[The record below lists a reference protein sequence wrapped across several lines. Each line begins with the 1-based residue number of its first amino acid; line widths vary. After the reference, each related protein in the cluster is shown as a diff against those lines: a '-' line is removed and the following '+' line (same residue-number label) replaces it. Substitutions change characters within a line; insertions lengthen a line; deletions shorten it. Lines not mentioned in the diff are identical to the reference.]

1 MFPTPAMAVS
11 SADTRAVDPYRALF
25 ELLPSGV
32 ARCRPVVDRDQVV
45 AVEIVDS
52 NRAFDGVRDAM
63 PRLLEVFSRV
73 RETARP
79 ETLVVRG
86 ERDVLSVSAY
96 PVGAVT
102 DEVML
107 VIEDVTVRDELARR
121 AREWQVRFEQAFHG
135 NAAAMVIA
143 NRSDLRIID
152 VNPPWLELFG
162 ATRAEVVGRTSTEL
176 GLISEA
182 HAQSRIAQH
191 RSHADGHDS
200 ELELSTRAGGKVTVL
215 ASAKPIEIA
224 EGTCTLT
231 TLIDITQRKHA
242 EEAFAVAF
250 SASPAGM
257 LLVDH
262 ATDVVV
268 AVNDRMLEMTERRR
282 DDFVGHSV
290 TEIGM
295 VATPPRA
302 VLLEEIARGGRLDG
316 VEVELARP
324 TGPGVCTLAS
334 TEIVTL
340 HGKQHRLSVFT
351 DLTARKQLE
360 TELRELN
367 GELERRVLE
376 RTRALETS
384 NRDLDA
390 FSLSVSHDLR
400 APLRAIAGFSEILL
414 TEFAPELSGEA
425 RHLLTR
431 IQASGG
437 RLHKLVED
445 LLAFA
450 QFGRGAPQRSWIGLD
465 SLVRSLVDDLVTGR
479 GLRERV
485 ELRLSPL
492 GGCRA
497 DPSLVRTV
505 WTNLID
511 NALKYSAG
519 RDRIV
524 LEIGREQRDAETVYY
539 VADNGVGFDMAHAER
554 LFGVFQRLHSAEDF
568 EGTGIGLANVRR
580 IVEGHHG
587 RVSATSQPGSGSRFE
602 FTLGP
607 EAK

>member
-1 MFPTPAMAVS
+1 MFCPPAMPVS

-25 ELLPSGV
+25 EQLPSGI
-32 ARCRPVVDRDQVV
+32 ARCRPVLDRDQVV
-45 AVEIVDS
+45 AVEIVES
-52 NRAFDGVRDAM
+52 NRAFDGVRGAL

-79 ETLVVRG
+79 VSIQVRS

-96 PVGAVT
+96 LVGDAV
-102 DEVML
+102 DDVML
-107 VIEDVTVRDELARR
+107 VIDDVTPREELAQR

-135 NAAAMVIA
+135 NSAAMVIA
-143 NRSDLRIID
+143 SRSDLRIVD

-162 ATRAEVVGRTSTEL
+162 ATRADVVGRTSVEL
-176 GLISEA
+176 GLISDA
-182 HAQSRIAQH
+182 HAQTRIAQH
-191 RSHADGHDS
+191 DSHADGHDT
-200 ELELSTRAGGKVTVL
+200 ELELSTRGGGKLTVL

-242 EEAFAVAF
+242 EEAFSVAF

-257 LLVDH
+257 MLVDH
-262 ATDVVV
+262 ATDTVV
-268 AVNDRMLEMTERRR
+268 AVNDRLLEMTERRR
-282 DDFVGHSV
+282 DEFVGHPVSKL
-290 TEIGM
+290 GM
-295 VATPPRA
+295 VASPPRA
-302 VLLEEIARGGRLDG
+302 VLLEQIARGGRLDG

-324 TGPGVCTLAS
+324 TGPPVYTLAS
-334 TEIVTL
+334 TEMVTL
-340 HGKQHRLSVFT
+340 HGKVHRLSVFT

-360 TELRELN
+360 TELRDLN
-367 GELERRVLE
+367 GELEHRVRE

-414 TEFAPELSGEA
+414 TEFAPAMSDEA

-431 IQASGG
+431 IHASGG

-450 QFGRGAPQRSWIGLD
+450 QLGRGKPQRSWIGLD

-479 GLRERV
+479 RLGERV

-497 DPSLVRTV
+497 DPSLIRTV

-511 NALKYSAG
+511 NALKYSSG
-519 RDRIV
+519 RPRIV
-524 LEIGREQRDAETVYY
+524 LEIGSEQRDAETVYY
-539 VADNGVGFDMAHAER
+539 VADNGVGFDMAHADR
-554 LFGVFQRLHSAEDF
+554 LFGMFQRLHAASEFD
-568 EGTGIGLANVRR
+568 GTGIGLANVRR
-580 IVEGHHG
+580 IVERHHG
-587 RVSATSQPGSGSRFE
+587 HISASSQPGSGSRFE

-607 EAK
+607 EAT